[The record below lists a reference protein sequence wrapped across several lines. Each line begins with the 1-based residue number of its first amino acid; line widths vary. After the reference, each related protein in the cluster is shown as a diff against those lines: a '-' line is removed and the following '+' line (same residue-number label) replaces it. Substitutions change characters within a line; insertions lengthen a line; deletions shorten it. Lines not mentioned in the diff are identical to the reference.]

1 MARHKE
7 QEDKSF
13 GKRNVAALKQY
24 REGEACSV
32 CCRER
37 VVSVVFAGFWNR
49 INDAMER
56 DELVHKGWWPQH
68 CVVSAVFSAFRQQD
82 RPGQQI

>member
-24 REGEACSV
+24 REGEARFV
-32 CCRER
+32 CYRER
-37 VVSVVFAGFWNR
+37 VVSVV
-49 INDAMER
+49 
-56 DELVHKGWWPQH
+56 L
-68 CVVSAVFSAFRQQD
+68 QD
-82 RPGQQI
+82 FGTE

>member
-24 REGEACSV
+24 REGETCSV

-37 VVSVVFAGFWNR
+37 VLNVVFAGFWNR
-49 INDAMER
+49 VIITDAYSG
-56 DELVHKGWWPQH
+56 VCK
-68 CVVSAVFSAFRQQD
+68 FSIIFV
-82 RPGQQI
+82 ITSL